1 MTRMTTTPRSKEAI
15 MKRFLEIG
23 GVVAGVVLIA
33 FGVAAI
39 VLGTNGKNTVKTELK
54 QQQIVGTPD
63 MTPKAIAAEA
73 KQAGLTNVQNLP
85 TCTVAGLSVNNGSR
99 ARCFA
104 GYMRIHTLEATQGV
118 PYALMGRYTAK
129 PDAPKSA
136 LTPDGATS
144 DPKYAVIDPKTKQP
158 VENGAR
164 NIWVTETALTTALNS
179 SYMAEQMANFG
190 IVVGIALLLAGV
202 GFIILAVGGALEPG
216 WAFRRSEKKA
226 ETQTAAP
233 LGA

>member
-1 MTRMTTTPRSKEAI
+1 
-15 MKRFLEIG
+15 MKRFFEIG

-39 VLGTNGKNTVKTELK
+39 VLGTNGKSTVKTELK

-63 MTPKAIAAEA
+63 MTPKAIAASA
-73 KQAGLTNVQNLP
+73 KEAGLTNVQNMP
-85 TCTVAGLSVNNGSR
+85 TCTVANLPVNNGSR

-104 GYMRIHTLEATQGV
+104 QYMRIHTLEATQGT

-144 DPKYAVIDPKTKQP
+144 DPKYAVIDATTKQP

-179 SYMAEQMANFG
+179 SYMADQMANFG
-190 IVVGIALLLAGV
+190 IVVGIALLLSGI
-202 GFIILAVGGALEPG
+202 GFTILALGGALRNEHSFFKLPF
-216 WAFRRSEKKA
+216 AKKA
-226 ETQTAAP
+226 AKP
-233 LGA
+233 LSV

>member
-1 MTRMTTTPRSKEAI
+1 
-15 MKRFLEIG
+15 MKRFFEIG

-39 VLGTNGKNTVKTELK
+39 VLGSNGKSTVQTELK

-63 MTPKAIAAEA
+63 MTPKAIAGEA
-73 KQAGLTNVQNLP
+73 KQAGLKNVQNLP
-85 TCTVAGLSVNNGSR
+85 TCTVANLPVNNGSR

-104 GYMRIHTLEATQGV
+104 QYMRIHTLEATHGT

-129 PDAPKSA
+129 PHAPKSA

-144 DPKYAVIDPKTKQP
+144 DPKFAVIDPKTKQP

-179 SYMAEQMANFG
+179 SYMADQMANFG
-190 IVVGIALLLAGV
+190 IVVGIALLLSGI
-202 GFIILAVGGALEPG
+202 GFTILALGGALRNEYSFFKRF
-216 WAFRRSEKKA
+216 AIKKA
-226 ETQTAAP
+226 GKP
-233 LGA
+233 LSV

>member
-1 MTRMTTTPRSKEAI
+1 MCRMTYTPESKEGI
-15 MKRFLEIG
+15 VKRFLEIG
-23 GVVAGVVLIA
+23 GVAAGVVLIA

-39 VLGTNGKNTVKTELK
+39 VLGTNGKSTVANELK
-54 QQQIVGTPD
+54 LQQITGTPD
-63 MTPKAIAAEA
+63 MTPKAIAVEA
-73 KQAGLTNVQNLP
+73 KQAGLTNAKSMPTCSVANLP
-85 TCTVAGLSVNNGSR
+85 INNGNR

-104 GYMRIHTLEATQGV
+104 GYMRIHTLEATHGV

-164 NIWVTETALTTALNS
+164 NIWVTETALTTALNA
-179 SYMAEQMANFG
+179 SYMADQMANFG
-190 IVVGIALLLAGV
+190 IVVGIALLLSGV
-202 GFIILAVGGALEPG
+202 GFLVLALGGALENEF
-216 WAFRRSEKKA
+216 WFFRRPAVKKA
-226 ETQTAAP
+226 ATP
-233 LGA
+233 LSV